1 MHSPKSSRASMPSLA
16 NKPNRSCTFPH
27 NSSLASPDLLM
38 NLRPFRA
45 LCALDLVRSS
55 FALIF
60 RAFRAVVTGS
70 SAAATL
76 STDADDSER
85 SHGNF
90 LRILDVIE
98 RLRATPPTPPS
109 STPPLLDD
117 GEALGAEYAAAG
129 VTLQR
134 RTASFSSSSVIST
147 SSLWWLLRRS
157 LRNTGIIAP

>member
-16 NKPNRSCTFPH
+16 SKLKRSCTFPH

-76 STDADDSER
+76 STDADDNDR

-98 RLRATPPTPPS
+98 RLRATPAPS
-109 STPPLLDD
+109 SPPPLLDD